1 MAVDEALVENSRVTG
16 VPVLR
21 LYGWQEATLS
31 LGYFQGSAVP
41 ARFGRLPLVRRLS
54 GGGAIVHHHEVTY
67 SLSIPAGHPLAVQPS
82 RLYRQVHTGIAG
94 ALASLGVAVDRRGE
108 VAFTADAPGEGPEQS
123 APLSTRNVQPF
134 LCFLRRNPD
143 DLVRAGS
150 KVAGSAQRRR
160 RGALLQHGSLVLAA
174 SPDAPEVIGLCELTH
189 VELSLACVRQRLV
202 KHVLE
207 CVHLRAEAAQLE
219 DNERRLAAHLASAKY
234 GARCWNLRR

>member
-1 MAVDEALVENSRVTG
+1 
-16 VPVLR
+16 
-21 LYGWQEATLS
+21 
-31 LGYFQGSAVP
+31 
-41 ARFGRLPLVRRLS
+41 VRRLS

-67 SLSIPAGHPLAVQPS
+67 SLCIPAGHPLAVQPS
-82 RLYRQVHTGIAG
+82 RLYRRVHEGIAA
-94 ALASLGVAVDRRGE
+94 ALVALGVILDARGE
-108 VAFTADAPGEGPEQS
+108 ATLDSDSDEQS
-123 APLSTRNVQPF
+123 APLSTLNVQPF